1 MSGLQLINS
10 WKGSLK
16 VHILLRDQ
24 FTTDFQTMLAI
35 SHVEVKFSRTSW
47 ISYHVAWIFFNTGI
61 FVIKMKTHNLNLY
74 LFWLEFSGGYC
85 WLTMG
90 LRLSIQKGPKTALL
104 SCQKMAHPLFILS
117 FRICRKSITHIGVK
131 IFDDPM
137 HGHGDMRVKR
147 KYFAN
152 IFN

>member
-1 MSGLQLINS
+1 M
-10 WKGSLK
+10 KK
-16 VHILLRDQ
+16 ILESTYFVTWSIHNRFLDKY
-24 FTTDFQTMLAI
+24 LLN
-35 SHVEVKFSRTSW
+35 FSRRSW
-47 ISYHVAWIFFNTGI
+47 ILTYKLNQLSRCIDFFNTGI
-61 FVIKMKTHNLNLY
+61 YVIKMKTYNLFLY
-74 LFWLEFSGGYC
+74 LSWLEFSGGYC

-137 HGHGDMRVKR
+137 HGHGDMCVKR